1 MALLFLLYRTQ
12 FRSSPEGK
20 MQKTSHDVRFSK
32 KINCA
37 FAYQLLAI
45 FFFSLIFAPLAQAQV
60 DRAGLNGTVTDPA
73 GRMLPKVHV
82 TALLHSTGL
91 RREAISFPNGSYD
104 IPELPVGVYTI
115 TFDHEGFE
123 PLSVSN
129 VIQAVGET
137 RTLNVMLKVAGTSEQ
152 VDVSGSAVELDQ
164 TANSL
169 GARIER
175 KQIEALPLNGR
186 NWATLTALVPGAI
199 DAGGSNQRTIRFA
212 GRGLDDNNFTSDGI
226 DATNIVN
233 QAQQPFVRLAIP
245 TDTIQEFR
253 IESMLFTAESGSTP
267 GGQIAVATASGSN
280 QLHGDA
286 FEFLRNGVFDARN
299 PFDRSLKKPPFRL
312 HQFGAS
318 VGGPLVRDKTFFY
331 ASYEGIRQTLG
342 QTLTGFV
349 PTDAFRAQV
358 VAQSPALASIIN
370 AYPEG
375 QTQISQRIAQFSGTG
390 EQLDRENS
398 GMIRLD
404 QHFTDKSTAFLRFNM
419 DAAVSSVPLGT
430 LNDRQDTNSRPVN
443 AVMEFLHI
451 FSPTLVNE
459 AKAGFNRGTVVAT
472 NLNHNG
478 LPFSV
483 SVPGFTTQNNNQ
495 DRIGV
500 GNSFSWIDNLTWVHG
515 RHIIKAGIEVRRIQ
529 LQQGNTASGSIA
541 FSKTPD
547 LNALDAFAANQ
558 VNAASFAAALPVNGL
573 RKTEFYGFI
582 EDEYRLKP
590 NFTVNLG
597 VRYSFFNRF
606 HEVQDR
612 AIPFDFATCGPQ
624 GFCGAGAEFSRPNLA
639 DVDPR
644 VAFAWAPHA
653 LGGKTVLRS
662 GFGIYHGDGQ
672 LDDQNLP
679 ISNEVQ
685 RFSLSQRT
693 IPNLDFPLDPFLAN
707 TAGIVSPR
715 DMDRRRKD
723 MYVTQ
728 WGASVQQV
736 LPQEL
741 VATVSYIGSKGTHL
755 LTTSF
760 INTINP
766 ATATRQFPGFGQ
778 VEFRGNENNSSFEAL
793 QTSLQRSFKHGL
805 LFSLNYLW
813 SHEIDDGSLGGGD
826 SDFPQ
831 NPECRACERASGDF
845 DARHT
850 FNANLVYELP
860 FGSGRTY
867 LNQPGI
873 LRALLGSWNLTSIL
887 AGRTGLPVNVTLSRS
902 GAAVPDGNTQNQ
914 RPNLV
919 PGVSL
924 IPPTGQSET
933 EWINPAAFSI
943 PASGTFGNAPRNLLR
958 GPALWQT
965 DVGLARHFVLSERI
979 GLEFRAE
986 AFNLFNRA
994 QLAAPQSD
1002 FSVVTTAGPGTVQ
1015 PNVPGIVQSNGFG
1028 AILSTVNKGP
1038 VGTGTPRQLQ
1048 FMLRMNF

>member
-1 MALLFLLYRTQ
+1 M
-12 FRSSPEGK
+12 
-20 MQKTSHDVRFSK
+20 
-32 KINCA
+32 NCVSVYG
-37 FAYQLLAI
+37 FLAI
-45 FFFSLIFAPLAQAQV
+45 FSLLLLLTPLAQAQV
-60 DRAGLNGTVTDPA
+60 DRAGLNGTITDPS
-73 GRMLPKVHV
+73 GRILPKVHV
-82 TALLHSTGL
+82 TALLDATGL
-91 RREAISFPNGSYD
+91 RREAVSSQNGSYD
-104 IPELPVGVYTI
+104 IPELPVGTYTI

-123 PLSVSN
+123 PLSIGN

-137 RTLNVMLKVAGTSEQ
+137 RTLNVTLKVAGTSEQ

-175 KQIEALPLNGR
+175 EQIETLPLNGR

-267 GGQIAVATASGSN
+267 GGQVAVATASGSN
-280 QLHGDA
+280 QLHGDV
-286 FEFLRNGVFDARN
+286 FEFLRNDVFDARN
-299 PFDRSLKKPPFRL
+299 PFDRGPEKPPFRL
-312 HQFGAS
+312 NQFGAS
-318 VGGPLVRDKTFFY
+318 VGGPIIRDKTFFY

-349 PTDAFRAQV
+349 PTDTFRAQV

-390 EQLDRENS
+390 QQLDRENS

-404 QHFTDKSTAFLRFNM
+404 QHFTDKTTAFLRFNI

-430 LNDRQDTNSRPVN
+430 LNDRQDTDSRPVN

-459 AKAGFNRGTVVAT
+459 AKVGFNRGTVVAT

-495 DRIGV
+495 ARIGV
-500 GNSFSWIDNLTWVHG
+500 GNSFSWIDNITWVKDKHV
-515 RHIIKAGIEVRRIQ
+515 IKAGAEIRRIQ
-529 LQQGNTASGSIA
+529 LQQGNTASGSIS
-541 FSKTPD
+541 FLSP
-547 LNALDAFAANQ
+547 DAFAGNQ

-582 EDEYRLKP
+582 EDEYKLKP
-590 NFTVNLG
+590 NFTLNLG

-606 HEVQDR
+606 HEVLNR
-612 AIPFDFATCGPQ
+612 AVPFDFATCGAQ
-624 GFCGAGAEFSRPNLA
+624 GFCEAGAEFSRPNLA

-644 VAFAWAPHA
+644 VAFAWAPSA

-693 IPNLDFPLDPFLAN
+693 ISGLDFPVDPFLAN
-707 TAGIVSPR
+707 TTGIVSPR

-728 WGASVQQV
+728 WGASVQQA

-760 INTINP
+760 INTIDP
-766 ATATRQFPGFGQ
+766 ATGTRQFPGFGQ

-793 QTSLQRSFKHGL
+793 QTSLQRSFRHGL

-831 NPECRACERASGDF
+831 NAECRVCERASGDF

-850 FNANLVYELP
+850 FNTNLVYELP
-860 FGSGRTY
+860 FGSGRRY
-867 LNQPGI
+867 LSQPGI
-873 LRALLGSWNLTSIL
+873 LRGVFGAWDITSIL

-924 IPPTGQSET
+924 NPPGGPAEI

-943 PASGTFGNAPRNLLR
+943 PASGTFGNAPRNLVR
-958 GPALWQT
+958 GPVLWQA
-965 DVGLARHFVLSERI
+965 DVGLARHFVLSERL

-994 QLAAPQSD
+994 QLGAPQSD
-1002 FSVVTTAGPGTVQ
+1002 FSVVSTAGPGA
-1015 PNVPGIVQSNGFG
+1015 VQSNGFG

>member
-1 MALLFLLYRTQ
+1 MQTRKTLPGSQFRAEMNSAFFHGSLVIFFLLLF
-12 FRSSPEGK
+12 
-20 MQKTSHDVRFSK
+20 TS
-32 KINCA
+32 
-37 FAYQLLAI
+37 LA
-45 FFFSLIFAPLAQAQV
+45 LPQV
-60 DRAGLNGTVTDPA
+60 DRAGLNGTVTDPS
-73 GRMLPKVHV
+73 GRMLPKVRV
-82 TALLHSTGL
+82 TALLDATGL
-91 RREAISFPNGSYD
+91 RREAVSSQNGFYD
-104 IPELPVGVYTI
+104 IPELPVGTYTI

-123 PLSVSN
+123 PLSIGN

-137 RTLNVMLKVAGTSEQ
+137 RTLNVTLRVAGTSEQ

-175 KQIEALPLNGR
+175 EQIETLPLNGR

-267 GGQIAVATASGSN
+267 GGQVAVATASGSN
-280 QLHGDA
+280 QLHGDV
-286 FEFLRNGVFDARN
+286 FEFLRNDVFDARN
-299 PFDRSLKKPPFRL
+299 PFDRNPEKPPFRL
-312 HQFGAS
+312 NQFGAS
-318 VGGPLVRDKTFFY
+318 VGGPIIGDRTFFY

-358 VAQSPALASIIN
+358 VAQSPTLAAIVN

-375 QTQISQRIAQFSGTG
+375 QTQIGQRIAQFSGTG
-390 EQLDRENS
+390 QQLDRENS
-398 GMIRLD
+398 GMVRLD
-404 QHFTDKSTAFLRFNM
+404 QHFTDKTTAFLRFNM
-419 DAAVSSVPLGT
+419 DAAMSSVPLGN

-443 AVMEFLHI
+443 AVMELLHI

-459 AKAGFNRGTVVAT
+459 AKAGFNRGTVAAT

-495 DRIGV
+495 ARIGV
-500 GNSFSWIDNLTWVHG
+500 GNSFSWIDNITWVKDKHVV
-515 RHIIKAGIEVRRIQ
+515 KAGAEIRRIQ
-529 LQQGNTASGSIA
+529 LQQGNTASGSISF
-541 FSKTPD
+541 FSP
-547 LNALDAFAANQ
+547 DAFVANQINAAN
-558 VNAASFAAALPVNGL
+558 FAAALPVNGL

-582 EDEYRLKP
+582 EDEYKLKP

-606 HEVQDR
+606 HEVLDR
-612 AIPFDFATCGPQ
+612 AVPFDLAACGPQ

-653 LGGKTVLRS
+653 LGGKTVLRG

-693 IPNLDFPLDPFLAN
+693 IPNLDFPVDRFLAN
-707 TAGIVSPR
+707 TTGIVSPR

-728 WGASVQQV
+728 WGASVQQA

-766 ATATRQFPGFGQ
+766 ATGTRPFPGFGQ

-831 NPECRACERASGDF
+831 NAECHACERASGDF

-860 FGSGRTY
+860 FGPGKTY
-867 LNQPGI
+867 LSQPGI
-873 LRALLGSWNLTSIL
+873 FRALFGAWDITSIL
-887 AGRTGLPVNVTLSRS
+887 AGRTGLPVNVTLSRL
-902 GAAVPDGNTQNQ
+902 GATVPDGNTQNQ

-924 IPPTGQSET
+924 ISPGGHSET

-943 PASGTFGNAPRNLLR
+943 PALQTFGNAPRNLVR

-965 DVGLARHFVLSERI
+965 DIGLARHFVVSERV

-1002 FSVVTTAGPGTVQ
+1002 FSVVSTAGTGA
-1015 PNVPGIVQSNGFG
+1015 VQSNGFG

>member
-1 MALLFLLYRTQ
+1 MQTRKTLPGSRLPAEMNSAFFHGLLIIFLLL
-12 FRSSPEGK
+12 
-20 MQKTSHDVRFSK
+20 V
-32 KINCA
+32 
-37 FAYQLLAI
+37 LLA
-45 FFFSLIFAPLAQAQV
+45 SLAQAQV
-60 DRAGLNGTVTDPA
+60 DRAGLSGTVTDPS
-73 GRMLPKVHV
+73 GRILPKAHV
-82 TALLHSTGL
+82 TALLDDTGF
-91 RREAISFPNGSYD
+91 RREAVSSQNGYYD

-115 TFDHEGFE
+115 TFDHDGFE
-123 PLSVSN
+123 PLSIKN
-129 VIQAVGET
+129 VIQEVGET
-137 RTLNVMLKVAGTSEQ
+137 RTLNVTLKVAGTSEQ

-199 DAGGSNQRTIRFA
+199 DTGGSNQRTIRFA

-267 GGQIAVATASGSN
+267 GGQVAVATASGSN
-280 QLHGDA
+280 QLHGDV
-286 FEFLRNGVFDARN
+286 FEFLRNDVFDARN
-299 PFDRSLKKPPFRL
+299 PFDRSPRKPPFRL

-318 VGGPLVRDKTFFY
+318 VGGPIIRDRTFFY

-349 PTDAFRAQV
+349 PTDAFRSQV
-358 VAQSPALASIIN
+358 VAQSPALVSIIN

-390 EQLDRENS
+390 QQSDRENS
-398 GMIRLD
+398 GTVRLD
-404 QHFTDKSTAFLRFNM
+404 QHFTDKTTAFLRFNM
-419 DAAVSSVPLGT
+419 DAAVSSVPLGN
-430 LNDRQDTNSRPVN
+430 LNDRQETNSRPVN
-443 AVMEFLHI
+443 AVIEFLHI
-451 FSPTLVNE
+451 FSSTLVNE

-495 DRIGV
+495 GRVGV
-500 GNSFSWIDNLTWVHG
+500 GNSLSWIDNVTWVKDKHV
-515 RHIIKAGIEVRRIQ
+515 IKAGAEIRRIQ
-529 LQQGNTASGSIA
+529 LQQGNTASGSIS
-541 FSKTPD
+541 FLSP
-547 LNALDAFAANQ
+547 DAFAANQ

-582 EDEYRLKP
+582 EDEYKLKP
-590 NFTVNLG
+590 AFTVNLG

-606 HEVQDR
+606 HEVLNR
-612 AIPFDFATCGPQ
+612 AVPFDFATCGAQ

-644 VAFAWAPHA
+644 VAFAWAPRA

-685 RFSLSQRT
+685 RFSLSQRA
-693 IPNLDFPLDPFLAN
+693 IPNLDFPLDHFLAG

-728 WGASVQQV
+728 WGASVQQA

-766 ATATRQFPGFGQ
+766 ATGTRQFPGFGQ

-793 QTSLQRSFKHGL
+793 QASLQRSFKHGL

-831 NPECRACERASGDF
+831 NAECRACERASGDF
-845 DARHT
+845 DARHA
-850 FNANLVYELP
+850 FNANFVYELP

-867 LNQPGI
+867 LSQPGI
-873 LRALLGSWNLTSIL
+873 LRALFGAWDITSIL

-919 PGVSL
+919 PGASL
-924 IPPTGQSET
+924 TPTGGST
-933 EWINPAAFSI
+933 AAEWIDPAAFSI
-943 PASGTFGNAPRNLLR
+943 PVSGTFGNAPRNLVR

-965 DVGLARHFVLSERI
+965 DVGLARHFTLSERI

-1015 PNVPGIVQSNGFG
+1015 SNVPGIVQSNGFG